1 MSSSILQ
8 IHAVNANVDTADAR
22 AGVFADHIANLI
34 DNGAAHGGD
43 VHAVLHNN
51 VQLNGNVPFFVGNDA
66 HMPLTP
72 KQLVAAA
79 PVIFDRA
86 ASEML
91 ISPFS
96 VCSLIMEDTPFS
108 LVDKM

>member
-1 MSSSILQ
+1 
-8 IHAVNANVDTADAR
+8 
-22 AGVFADHIANLI
+22 
-34 DNGAAHGGD
+34 
-43 VHAVLHNN
+43 
-51 VQLNGNVPFFVGNDA
+51 
-66 HMPLTP
+66 MPLTP